1 MELERLFP
9 QFMRIVAMYV
19 FTIVML
25 RIAGKRRIASLS
37 PADLIII
44 IALGSAVGDV
54 LVYPQDVVPI
64 EIAMLAVGTI
74 VALQIILGK
83 ITEKNPDMA
92 FIIEGKRT
100 LLIENGKINEAN
112 LDYEDVSHEDLEEM
126 LAERGV
132 DGITQV
138 KKAYLERSGELS
150 IILKPESGKLTPRR
164 RTLKRKRL

>member
-1 MELERLFP
+1 MAIDLFL
-9 QFMRIVAMYV
+9 QFIRIIAMYI

-74 VALQIILGK
+74 VLLQIILGK
-83 ITEKNPDMA
+83 LTEKNPQIA
-92 FIIEGKRT
+92 FIIEGRRT
-100 LLIENGKINEAN
+100 LLIENGKIHEKN

-126 LAERGV
+126 LAERGLE
-132 DGITQV
+132 GISHV

-150 IILKPESGKLTPRR
+150 IILSPEGGKLSPRR